1 MLINYIKIAWK
12 VLLRH
17 PFYTF
22 ITLFGITL
30 TLTVLMLLTSFLD
43 HLIGSHYP
51 ETKRDRTL
59 YIERMMQSDSSKNS
73 MSSGPMSFKFLTD
86 YAKTLKTAERVT
98 IFSYFNGSNAYVG
111 SQKIKLNIT
120 FSDADFWQVADFDF
134 IEGKPFNQQ
143 NIANGDYVA
152 VITDRFKKHYFP
164 NSDEPV
170 VGKNIVIENIN
181 YKVIGVVKGS
191 PITRP
196 FTHADVYFPYT
207 TPKSNYQSTGFRG
220 NYMAMVLAKNAAD
233 VKAVQ
238 NEFQGHISR
247 IPLPGIQDGFTY
259 NVLEV
264 RSDLYLDN
272 FITTVLNGGP
282 GLRTILYG
290 VIGFIVLML
299 MGLPAI
305 NLVNLNVGRILERA
319 SEIGVRKAF
328 GAPIRTLMWQ
338 FIVENIFITF
348 IGGGIALITTFLLIL
363 VINNS
368 GWIAYADLTINFKV
382 FSVSIIVCLLF
393 GLLSGVLPALRMSR
407 LSIIDALKA

>member
-59 YIERMMQSDSSKNS
+59 YVERMVMSDSSKNS
-73 MSSGPMSFKFLTD
+73 MMSGPMSFKFLTD

-111 SQKIKLNIT
+111 SRKIKLNIT
-120 FSDADFWQVADFDF
+120 FSDADFWHVSDFKF
-134 IEGKPFNQQ
+134 IEGKPFNEQ

-152 VITDRFKKHYFP
+152 VITDDFKKQYFT
-164 NSDEPV
+164 NSDGPV
-170 VGKNIVIENIN
+170 IGRNVEIENIS

-191 PITRP
+191 PVTRP
-196 FTHADVYFPYT
+196 FTHADIYFPYT
-207 TPKSNYQSTGFRG
+207 APKSNYQNSGMRG
-220 NYMAMVLAKNAAD
+220 VYMAMILVKNASD
-233 VKAVQ
+233 IKTVQ
-238 NEFQGHISR
+238 NEFQSHINR
-247 IPLPGIQDGFTY
+247 IPLPGVQDGFKY
-259 NVLEV
+259 AMLEV
-264 RSDLYLDN
+264 RSDPYLEH
-272 FITTVLNGGP
+272 FVVTILSGGP
-282 GLRTILYG
+282 GLKNIFYG
-290 VIGFIVLML
+290 IIGFIMLMV

-328 GAPIRTLMWQ
+328 GAPVKTLMWQ

-348 IGGGIALITTFLLIL
+348 IGGTIALILTFALIQM
-363 VINNS
+363 INTS
-368 GWIAYADLTINFKV
+368 GWIAYADLAINFKV
-382 FSVSIIVCLLF
+382 FSISIIVCLIF
-393 GLLSGVLPALRMSR
+393 GLLSGVLPALRMSK